1 MKIRISP
8 AAAAVLVAF
17 GLFTSG
23 LRAASGPAGIP
34 FENDASFT
42 AVLSNTNPNKIIIDG
57 ELITRIS
64 GPSGAYD
71 GNTTATED
79 GALIFSPLTG
89 QNFTV
94 FLETAKGA
102 ALSLNVQPK
111 PVTGRTLRFTPVSPP
126 TRKNDGAKAWEE
138 GQSYE
143 KTLVAVSR
151 AVVRGEAPEDFT
163 EYPVSRMTSYS
174 PDVAAQLTA
183 ERQLV
188 GSHLR
193 VVRFRLK
200 NPGYVTMNL
209 RERDFWKKGVRA
221 VMLSSRQLYAGGEGF
236 AWVIFSDDGVNA
248 Q

>member
-17 GLFTSG
+17 GLFTGG

-42 AVLSNTNPNKIIIDG
+42 VVLSNTNPNKIIIDG

-64 GPSGAYD
+64 GPAGAYD
-71 GNTTATED
+71 SNTTATED

-102 ALSLNVQPK
+102 ALSLNIQPK
-111 PVTGRTLRFTPVSPP
+111 PATGRTLRFTPLSPP
-126 TRKNDGAKAWEE
+126 TRQNDYAKAWEE

-143 KTLVAVSR
+143 KTLVALSR
-151 AVVRGEAPEDFT
+151 TVLQGKVPDDFT
-163 EYPVSRMTSYS
+163 EYPGR
-174 PDVAAQLTA
+174 
-183 ERQLV
+183 
-188 GSHLR
+188 
-193 VVRFRLK
+193 
-200 NPGYVTMNL
+200 
-209 RERDFWKKGVRA
+209 
-221 VMLSSRQLYAGGEGF
+221 
-236 AWVIFSDDGVNA
+236 SDDGLSLAHVSAGEQLDRLLDIPVVPRDGRRHFLSLDARRNDG
-248 Q
+248 

>member
-17 GLFTSG
+17 GLFTGG

-34 FENDASFT
+34 FENDDSFT
-42 AVLSNTNPNKIIIDG
+42 VVLSNTNPNKIIIDG

-64 GPSGAYD
+64 GPAGAYD
-71 GNTTATED
+71 SNTTATED

-102 ALSLNVQPK
+102 ALSLNIQPK
-111 PVTGRTLRFTPVSPP
+111 PATGRTLRFTPLSPP
-126 TRKNDGAKAWEE
+126 TRQNDDAKAWEE

-143 KTLVAVSR
+143 KTLVALSR
-151 AVVRGEAPEDFT
+151 TVLQGEVPDDFT
-163 EYPVSRMTSYS
+163 EYPVSRMPAYS
-174 PDVAAQLTA
+174 PDSAAQLTA
-183 ERQLV
+183 ERQFV

-193 VVRFRLK
+193 VVRYRLK
-200 NPGYVTMNL
+200 NPGYITLNL
-209 RERDFWKKGVRA
+209 RERDFWKSGVRA
-221 VMLSSRQLYAGGEGF
+221 VMLSTRQLYAGGEGY
-236 AWVIFSDDGVNA
+236 AWVIFSDGVNHS
-248 Q
+248 

>member
-8 AAAAVLVAF
+8 AAAAVLVAT
-17 GLFTSG
+17 GLFNCG

-57 ELITRIS
+57 EFITRIS

-71 GNTTATED
+71 SNTTATED

-111 PVTGRTLRFTPVSPP
+111 PVTGRTLRFTPLTPP
-126 TRKNDGAKAWEE
+126 ARKNDDAKVWEE

-143 KTLVAVSR
+143 KTLVAISR
-151 AVVRGEAPEDFT
+151 AVVRGDVPEDFN
-163 EYPVSRMTSYS
+163 EYPVSRMTPYS
-174 PDVAAQLTA
+174 PDVSVHLTA

-193 VVRFRLK
+193 VVRFRLR
-200 NPGYVTMNL
+200 NPGYVTVNL

-221 VMLSSRQLYAGGEGF
+221 VMLSTRHLYAGGEGF
-236 AWVIFSDDGVNA
+236 VWVIFSDEGANNG
-248 Q
+248 